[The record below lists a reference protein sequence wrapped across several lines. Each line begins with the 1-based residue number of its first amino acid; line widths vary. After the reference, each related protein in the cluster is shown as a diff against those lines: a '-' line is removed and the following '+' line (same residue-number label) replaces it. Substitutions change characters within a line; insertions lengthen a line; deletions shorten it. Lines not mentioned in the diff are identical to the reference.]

1 MEQLNNSLKKFIKI
15 STLITNEK
23 QLEEFYELF
32 LTCEERKDIAQRLE
46 IVCEL
51 LKGENP
57 QREIARKLNTSI
69 AKITRGSNCLKTV
82 SPELKSS
89 LSSLTL
95 TQNLTLNT

>member
-1 MEQLNNSLKKFIKI
+1 MLKENNNLKKFIKI
-15 STLITNEK
+15 STLLSDEK

-46 IVCEL
+46 IVFEL

-57 QREIARKLNTSI
+57 QREIAKKLNTSI

-82 SPELKSS
+82 SPELKNTILALTKN
-89 LSSLTL
+89 LSDKE
-95 TQNLTLNT
+95 